1 MMTRAPPRSI
11 LEHTSQAFQVALGYA
26 MLGWVVLCPVLPS
39 QAIKCG
45 WNPSVHKERIQNLSV
60 QKTAKQT

>member
-1 MMTRAPPRSI
+1 MRTRAPPRFI

-39 QAIKCG
+39 QAIKLDRIKF
-45 WNPSVHKERIQNLSV
+45 WNS
-60 QKTAKQT
+60 